1 MVKTKANPKKKYA
14 LAVDLGAT
22 NLRVGIGDEKGRFL
36 EIKKEK
42 TVQRGNQNSVAEQ
55 IIRIINSLKVP
66 GTVLGVG
73 IGAIGPLDFR
83 KGVKIH
89 SHNNPIGL
97 INLTPIA
104 KRLKKPIYVLND
116 CNAGV
121 LGEKI
126 FGAGRPFESLIYVTI
141 STGLGGGVINNGC
154 LILGEDG
161 NAIEPGHLV
170 VDPEGKM
177 KCSCGKRGHWEAYCS
192 ARNMPKYFNFWLK
205 QEKKKIWKGAVRTED
220 IFEKAG
226 KKDKIALKFIKEL
239 TRINTLALADLINI
253 FNPGL
258 ITLGGPV
265 VLKNKKLILNPL
277 KKEIKKYNY
286 NPIPEIRA
294 TPLGEDV
301 VLYGALAAVF
311 SEAGFKLN

>member
-1 MVKTKANPKKKYA
+1 MAKENPKKKYA
-14 LAVDLGAT
+14 IAVDLGAT
-22 NLRVGIGDEKGRFL
+22 NLRVAVGDETGRF
-36 EIKKEK
+36 IVKVKEK
-42 TVQRGNQNSVAEQ
+42 TARKGNENTIAEQ
-55 IIRIINSLKVP
+55 IIKIINSLKVP
-66 GTVLGVG
+66 GTVLGIG

-104 KRLKKPIYVLND
+104 KRLKKPVYVLND

-141 STGLGGGVINNGC
+141 STGLGGGVIDNGC

-177 KCSCGKRGHWEAYCS
+177 KCGCGKRGHWEAYCS
-192 ARNMPKYFNFWLK
+192 AGNMPKYFNFWLK
-205 QEKKKIWKGAVRTED
+205 QEKKKIWKGSIKAEE
-220 IFEKAG
+220 IFKKAG
-226 KKDKIALKFIKEL
+226 EKDKTALEFIKEL
-239 TRINTLALADLINI
+239 TRINALALADLINI

-258 ITLGGPV
+258 ITFGGPV

-286 NPIPEIRA
+286 NPIPEIKI
-294 TPLGEDV
+294 TPLVEDI

-311 SEAGFKLN
+311 SEVGFKLN